1 MTIRKARRQER
12 AKAPDSK
19 LHAPPKM
26 TMYIFAS
33 HATLTRVGEKKTG
46 PSRFIADFLTELPA

>member
-26 TMYIFAS
+26 AIIVFS
-33 HATLTRVGEKKTG
+33 
-46 PSRFIADFLTELPA
+46 FITVEYDSSDLKENGTIPF